1 MWGVGVNSPW
11 ALRHAFNAFDA
22 WPVNIGFLGRGSS
35 SSDAPLIEALAEG
48 GASGFKVH
56 EDMGAHARALDTALR
71 VAEEYDVQVA
81 LHSDGLNECLSVEDT
96 LRVLEGR
103 TIHAFHIEGCGGG
116 HVPNVLKMA
125 GVPNVIGSS
134 TNPTLPFGR
143 DAVAEHYGMIVSVHD
158 LKTDLPGDA
167 AMARDRIRAGT
178 MGAEDVLHD
187 LGAIGITSSDAQGMG
202 RAGETVRRTFAM
214 AGKMKAELGAPD
226 EHDNERVLR
235 YIAKLTIN
243 PAIAHGLSHE
253 VGSLE
258 VGKLADIVLWRPEY
272 FGAKPQLVLK
282 SGFPAYGVVGDPNAA
297 TDTCEPLVLG
307 PQFGAHGTTPADI
320 SVAFVAQAAL
330 DQGNDSMPTRRRRVA
345 VRGTR
350 GIGPADLRLNSRT
363 GAVDVDQE
371 TGLVTLDGE
380 PLRSSPPT
388 RSPSTAST
396 SSSAKRLG
404 TCDELPYAP
413 EWAPHER
420 TWMAWPGPNPTFTND
435 EELAEARTAWAS
447 VARAV
452 RRFEPVTMVH
462 GPGQGESARAL
473 LGPDVDLVE
482 RELDDAWMR
491 DIGPTFV
498 TDGKGELAAVDW
510 TFNGWGG
517 QDWARWEHDSKIA
530 RHVADLTGAPV
541 LGSALVN
548 EGGAIHVD
556 GEGTVLL
563 TETVQL
569 GAGRNPGWTRERVEA
584 EIHARL
590 GTSKAIWLPHGL
602 TGDYGVYGTQG
613 HVDIVAAFAA
623 PGTVLVHSQR
633 DPAHPDHARS
643 QEYLALLRAQTDAKG
658 RRLQVV
664 EVPAPT
670 VLKDED
676 GDWVD
681 YSYINHYLCNG
692 GVVLCAFDDPNDEIA
707 AGIFRRLFPARTV
720 TLVDARTIFAGGGGI
735 HCITQQQPKV

>member
-1 MWGVGVNSPW
+1 MSRPGGHPAEARRLTPYEYAATHGPRAGDRLRLGDSGLVIRVESEAQRHGDEFLAGFGKTARDGLHLKAAAVRETCDVVISNVVVIDAVQGIRKVSIGIREGRIHAIGRAGNPDTLDGVDVVVGTGTSIVSGEGLIATAGAVDTHVHLLSPRIMEASLASGVTTIIGQEFGPVWGVGVNSPW
-11 ALRHAFNAFDA
+11 ALRHAFGAFDA

-35 SSDAPLIEALAEG
+35 SHEAPLVEALAEG

-56 EDMGAHARALDTALR
+56 EDMGAHTRALDTALR
-71 VAEEYDVQVA
+71 VAEEHDVQVA

-214 AGKMKAELGAPD
+214 AGKMKAEFGAPD
-226 EHDNERVLR
+226 ADHDNERVLR

-243 PAIAHGLSHE
+243 PAIAHGLAHE

-258 VGKLADIVLWRPEY
+258 AGKLADIVLWRPDH

-307 PQFGAHGTTPADI
+307 PQFGAHGATPAEI

-330 DQGNDSMPTRRRRVA
+330 DQGHDTMPTRRRRVA

-363 GAVDVDQE
+363 GAVDVDQR
-371 TGLVTLDGE
+371 TGLVTLDGD
-380 PLRSSPPT
+380 PLRCEPADSVSLN
-388 RSPSTAST
+388 
-396 SSSAKRLG
+396 RLYF
-404 TCDELPYAP
+404 L
-413 EWAPHER
+413 
-420 TWMAWPGPNPTFTND
+420 
-435 EELAEARTAWAS
+435 
-447 VARAV
+447 
-452 RRFEPVTMVH
+452 
-462 GPGQGESARAL
+462 
-473 LGPDVDLVE
+473 
-482 RELDDAWMR
+482 
-491 DIGPTFV
+491 
-498 TDGKGELAAVDW
+498 
-510 TFNGWGG
+510 
-517 QDWARWEHDSKIA
+517 
-530 RHVADLTGAPV
+530 
-541 LGSALVN
+541 
-548 EGGAIHVD
+548 
-556 GEGTVLL
+556 
-563 TETVQL
+563 
-569 GAGRNPGWTRERVEA
+569 
-584 EIHARL
+584 
-590 GTSKAIWLPHGL
+590 
-602 TGDYGVYGTQG
+602 
-613 HVDIVAAFAA
+613 
-623 PGTVLVHSQR
+623 
-633 DPAHPDHARS
+633 
-643 QEYLALLRAQTDAKG
+643 
-658 RRLQVV
+658 
-664 EVPAPT
+664 
-670 VLKDED
+670 
-676 GDWVD
+676 
-681 YSYINHYLCNG
+681 
-692 GVVLCAFDDPNDEIA
+692 
-707 AGIFRRLFPARTV
+707 
-720 TLVDARTIFAGGGGI
+720 
-735 HCITQQQPKV
+735 